1 MFLRFLLL
9 FWIFIEFSYAVSL
22 KSNIIKS
29 GSVITIEAE
38 GKIFAKDTLYTHK
51 PLISCLPNIDATYKY
66 ISKSRLE
73 IIPNEPLPT
82 DTSYRCSL
90 DTKYLINP
98 NEELSFEFDS
108 EALAVVDWHYIAKER
123 LLRIVFNDT
132 IDTQKAKEAI
142 NIYKL
147 NNLAQTKLHYKIST
161 DDSRTL
167 LLQITEEVGDNL
179 RFEILPNPLT
189 TSNNMLKEKI
199 TQDIDHSTS
208 TIVKLSEKISP
219 MEIRDNPI
227 MEANSDGSFSIVIFT
242 NDTFDDNP
250 IKEFIE
256 IEGVDSFDIQRD
268 IYLSYH
274 NREEVYHLRDSY
286 YATKINSKKF
296 QANTHY
302 KLILKKGLRHYR
314 ELKEDKV
321 FEFTTGDRK
330 RGVVFDSTK
339 PYLSSLGELG
349 FATTNISKATLV
361 LERITRDNYRYFIN
375 YHKASTKEAERFTK
389 ELFAKDISLDNPHNQ
404 VQKQKISL
412 KELIDEGAYGVYR
425 VSIDYEDRDVDG
437 NIINARASKVI
448 FVSDIGI
455 TLNLSKD
462 QAFISLLKLSDKS
475 PLNNALV
482 EIYSANN
489 ILIGSAKSDRD
500 GVATIDQKSLLAKNP
515 KAIIVTTSD
524 DKSFLFIDKSLNSVT
539 QKALKSKPNRY
550 RAFVYLQSNI
560 IRPASTLNAMI
571 TLKDRDFIS
580 ASSIPVKITLS
591 QLYEEPILDE
601 VYSSDE
607 LGIID
612 FSYKFSNEDST
623 GVYILKVYIGDEL
636 IGKKKISVEAFLP
649 PKIENHI
656 DTNSP
661 IYRAGE
667 YIEANI
673 SSSYLFGA
681 PSSMLS
687 GVVRYTAMGSEYR
700 SPKFEGYSFENT
712 LLDSDNEELYIDI
725 SQNITLDNQG
735 KRTLT
740 LPTTTTQKV
749 PSILEATIEATIMD
763 DTQPVATYKSI
774 FIYPYNHLVGIRL
787 LKDSIESGEEMV
799 ANIALIDP
807 VTQERVDGRVSVVI
821 KKQNWHYSYSSGHY
835 NWESEIELVDSF
847 SVEANRDFKYSI
859 KENGE
864 YIIEVVDRLG
874 GHSATA
880 TIDVSGWGYSNISP
894 KANLK
899 SVDISFEDRLYSK
912 GDTIKVSLK
921 SPILDGRILVLLE
934 GDRVYWHKSI
944 EVSRGSA
951 TVAVP
956 IDVDIGRG
964 LYLHAI
970 AIRDTHT
977 LSTLIPF
984 RAMGY
989 KFVKPNREGSRIDIS
1004 LDYNHTTP
1012 SNTKASLNITTDR
1025 EVALLVSVVD
1035 KGILNLV
1042 DQKIPEI
1049 FDYFNQQ
1056 PNQKILYYDIYEK
1069 VMNSLREG
1077 NIISFGSD
1085 MDSNRRKKH
1094 LPPEN
1099 EDRVKPFMLWSDIIY
1114 TKDKKA
1120 SFEMEIPE
1128 FSGKAS
1134 IVVIALDNRSIGVKG
1149 DDIVVKDDIIIK
1161 PSYPRFIL
1169 VGDRVEVPIRVFNT
1183 TLKPQS
1189 IRLTHTTTPNLS
1201 MSYEDKE
1208 VTIEAGKSILIT
1220 ATLEATAIGK
1230 GDIALQTTLDN
1241 HTFSRSVTLLA
1252 MSPYALQTKSY
1263 QNATSSSTTID
1274 IPHRFEGAEALVN
1287 LSDNILGR
1295 LYGDLKY
1302 LVRYPYG
1309 CAEQTSSKISAMFYA
1324 KPFMKDDRL
1333 IRDSDHFIQQGIKRL
1348 SYQQNGYGEF
1358 GYWEANGYV
1367 DPYASLYAS
1376 ETLLDL
1382 NASGY
1387 DIDSSLKGR
1396 IVKALTNI
1404 VKAKSSLEAKYDNPL
1419 RVYAGYILSSHNLL
1433 DTTLANMLYDN
1444 KIYSSYYIS
1453 YYYMAVI
1460 LQNMGRENLAK
1471 NLLSK
1476 AKLLQDSNYARDF
1489 SSPTRDLFLISSIN
1503 SRYFDKKDTNFQ
1515 SLIDGIS
1522 KLYSTHTKA
1531 LAFKALS
1538 SYLGRPLNEKM
1549 RVALH
1554 INADKEVYQKPTTLT
1569 QKLSS
1574 NHITIEPLEGVVNYS
1589 IEIYKHL
1596 PYPIKNLLTDKKS
1609 ISIKQEFIDS
1619 NGYLID
1625 LTNIAQ
1631 GSEIYS
1637 KITIENMKDIDNLV
1651 LNQRIPACFDI
1662 VNSRINSSKVQKFAD
1677 KNLYLDHKDI
1687 RDDRVLYFFGVDGK
1701 TKREVVSQRPYRTVS
1716 VAVPE
1721 YTTIYTPLI
1730 ATTIGECNLPA
1741 LTIEAMYDSR
1751 IKDYAKPTQKVVV
1764 KPKEQIT
1771 KAPQLSSEDIVKNIV
1786 RELYRLEETNARPK
1800 ESLSYFHFPLKGYFG
1815 RENLTVDDIL
1825 QNRAKNNREW
1835 AKKRYSIKDI
1845 SVVDEDKALQRYRVR
1860 IVFDYILDNGKKI
1873 LKGTSR
1879 HLLTIIYRDGVFGI
1893 ESIELVG

>member
-9 FWIFIEFSYAVSL
+9 LLVFIDLSYAVSV

-29 GSVITIEAE
+29 GEVITLDAD

-51 PLISCLPNIDATYKY
+51 PLITCMPNIDAVYKY

-73 IIPNEPLPT
+73 IIPKEPLPT
-82 DTSYRCSL
+82 DTSYSCSL
-90 DTKYLINP
+90 DTQYLIDP
-98 NEELSFEFDS
+98 KEELSFGFDS
-108 EALAVVDWHYIAKER
+108 EGLKLIDWHYIAKER
-123 LLRIVFNDT
+123 LLRVVFNDT
-132 IDTQKAKEAI
+132 IDTQRAKEAI
-142 NIYKL
+142 SIYKL
-147 NNLAQTKLHYKIST
+147 HNLAQTKLHYKIST
-161 DDSRTL
+161 DNSRTL

-179 RFEILPNPLT
+179 RFEILPSSIT
-189 TSNNMLKEKI
+189 TSNNMLNEKI
-199 TQDIDHSTS
+199 TQNIDHSTA
-208 TIVKLSEKISP
+208 TIVKLNEKISP
-219 MEIRDNPI
+219 MEIADNPI

-242 NDTFDDNP
+242 NDTFDDYP
-250 IKEFIE
+250 IKESIE
-256 IEGVDSFDIQRD
+256 IDGIGSFEIERD
-268 IYLSYH
+268 IYLGYH
-274 NREEVYHLRDSY
+274 KREEVYHLQDSY
-286 YATKINSKKF
+286 YATRINSREF

-302 KLILKKGLRHYR
+302 RLTLKKGLRDYR

-330 RGVVFDSTK
+330 RGVVFDSSK

-375 YHKASTKEAERFTK
+375 YHKASTKEADRFTK
-389 ELFAKDISLDNPHNQ
+389 EIFAKDISLDNPHNQ
-404 VQKQKISL
+404 IQKQKISL

-425 VSIDYEDRDVDG
+425 VSIDYEDRDIDD

-455 TLNLSKD
+455 TLNLSND
-462 QAFISLLKLSDKS
+462 QAFVSLLKLSDKS
-475 PLNNALV
+475 PLNDALV

-489 ILIGSAKSDRD
+489 ILIASTKSDKD
-500 GVATIDQKSLLAKNP
+500 GIAIIEQKSLLSKEP

-524 DKSFLFIDKSLNSVT
+524 DKSFLFIDKSLNSIT
-539 QKALKSKPNRY
+539 KKALKSKQNRY
-550 RAFVYLQSNI
+550 RASIYFQSNI

-580 ASSIPVKITLS
+580 ASSTPIRITLS

-607 LGIID
+607 LGIIN
-612 FSYKFSNEDST
+612 FSYKFSHEDST

-636 IGKKKISVEAFLP
+636 IGKKRISVEAFLP

-656 DTNSP
+656 HTDRP

-667 YIEANI
+667 YIETNI

-681 PSSMLS
+681 PSSMLD
-687 GVVRYTAMGSEYR
+687 GVVRYSATGSEYK
-700 SPKFEGYSFENT
+700 SKKFDGYSFENS

-725 SQNITLDNQG
+725 SQNIRLDSQG
-735 KRTLT
+735 RSSII

-774 FIYPYNHLVGIRL
+774 FIYPYRHLVGI
-787 LKDSIESGEEMV
+787 KVAKNTIESGKEMV
-799 ANIALIDP
+799 ANIVLIDP
-807 VTQERVDGRVSVVI
+807 ITQERVEGKVSVVI

-835 NWESEIELVDSF
+835 NWESEVEVIDSF
-847 SVEANRDFKYSI
+847 SVDANGEFRHTI

-864 YIIEVVDRLG
+864 YIIEVIDRLG
-874 GHSATA
+874 GHSATD
-880 TIDVSGWGYSNISP
+880 TVDVSGWGYSNISP

-899 SVDISFEDRLYSK
+899 SVDISFENRLYKK
-912 GDTIKVSLK
+912 GDSIKVSLK
-921 SPILDGRILVLLE
+921 SPILDGRILLLLE

-951 TVAVP
+951 VVDVP
-956 IDVDIGRG
+956 IEVDMKRG

-989 KFVKPNREGSRIDIS
+989 KFVKPNREDSRIDIS

-1012 SNTKASLNITTDR
+1012 SNTKLPLNITTDR

-1085 MDSNRRKKH
+1085 MDSKKRKKH

-1120 SFEMEIPE
+1120 TFEMEIPE

-1183 TLKPQS
+1183 TSEPKS
-1189 IRLTHTTTPNLS
+1189 VRLTHTITPNLS
-1201 MSYEDKE
+1201 ISYDDKE
-1208 VTIEAGKSILIT
+1208 MSIRPNKSTLIT
-1220 ATLEATAIGK
+1220 ATLEANSIGK
-1230 GDIALQTTLDN
+1230 GEVVLKTLLDN

-1252 MSPYALQTKSY
+1252 MSPYALQSKSY
-1263 QNATSSSTTID
+1263 QNTTSSSTKID
-1274 IPHRFEGAEALVN
+1274 IPPIFEGAEVLIN

-1324 KPFMKDDRL
+1324 KPFMREGRL
-1333 IRDSDHFIQQGIKRL
+1333 LRDSDHFIQQGIKKL

-1358 GYWEANGYV
+1358 GYWEASGYV

-1376 ETLLDL
+1376 ETLLDM

-1387 DIDSSLKGR
+1387 DIDSDVKKR

-1404 VKAKSSLEAKYDNPL
+1404 IKAKSSLEAKYDNPL
-1419 RVYAGYILSSHNLL
+1419 RVYAGYILSTHNLL
-1433 DTTLANMLYDN
+1433 DNTLANMLYDN

-1460 LQNMGRENLAK
+1460 LKNMGRDSLAK
-1471 NLLSK
+1471 DILTK
-1476 AKLLQDSNYARDF
+1476 AKLIQDSNYARAF
-1489 SSPTRDLFLISSIN
+1489 ASPNRDLFLISSIK
-1503 SRYFDKKDTNFQ
+1503 SRYFDKKDIKFQ
-1515 SLIDGIS
+1515 SLIDNIS

-1531 LAFKALS
+1531 LAFKAIS
-1538 SYLGRPLNEKM
+1538 SYLGRPIDEKM

-1554 INADKEVYQKPTTLT
+1554 INGDKKIYQNSTTLT

-1574 NHITIEPLEGVVNYS
+1574 NHISIEPLEGIVNYS
-1589 IEIYKHL
+1589 VEVYKHL
-1596 PYPIKNLLTDKKS
+1596 PYPIKNQLTDKKS

-1619 NGYLID
+1619 DGYQVD
-1625 LTNIAQ
+1625 LKNIAQ

-1637 KITIENMKDIDNLV
+1637 KITVENMKSVDNLV

-1662 VNSRINSSKVQKFAD
+1662 VNSRINSSKVKRFAD
-1677 KNLYLDHKDI
+1677 RNLYLDHKDI
-1687 RDDRVLYFFGVDGK
+1687 RDDRLLYFFGVDGK
-1701 TKREVVSQRPYRTVS
+1701 SKREVLSRKPYRSVL

-1751 IKDYAKPTQKVVV
+1751 IKDYAKERQMVVV
-1764 KPKEQIT
+1764 KSKENIVA
-1771 KAPQLSSEDIVKNIV
+1771 KAQLSSNDIVKNLV
-1786 RELYRLEETNARPK
+1786 RELYRLEESNARPE
-1800 ESLSYFHFPLKGYFG
+1800 ESLGYFHFPLKGYFG
-1815 RENLTVDDIL
+1815 RENLTADDIL
-1825 QNRAKNNREW
+1825 QNKSKNNQEW
-1835 AKKRYSIKDI
+1835 SKKRYSIKEI
-1845 SVVDEDKALQRYRVR
+1845 VVVDEDKALQRYRVK
-1860 IVFDYILDNGKKI
+1860 IVFDYTLDNGKKI
-1873 LKGTSR
+1873 LKGTSS
-1879 HLLTIIYRDGVFGI
+1879 HLLTIIYRDGVFGV
-1893 ESIELVG
+1893 ESIELYH